1 MSESTRALIDS
12 YFEAMQAGRAA
23 EADLLALF
31 TDDAVYVEPFS
42 GETRTHEGKEQIR
55 ACLRASWEGAPPD
68 LTLHVNRIDI
78 DGATVSADWTCESP
92 AFDAPVRGR
101 DEYLIRDGRI
111 ARLEVRFVSS
121 G

>member
-1 MSESTRALIDS
+1 MSKRTRALIDA
-12 YFEAMQAGRAA
+12 YFEAMRGGRDA
-23 EADLLALF
+23 EAELLALF

-42 GETRTHEGKEQIR
+42 GESRTHEGKDQIR
-55 ACLRASWEGAPPD
+55 ACLRASWDNTPPD
-68 LTLHVNRIDI
+68 LTLRVNRVDV
-78 DGATVSADWTCESP
+78 DGERVSADWTCESP

-101 DEYLIRDGRI
+101 DEYVLRDGRI